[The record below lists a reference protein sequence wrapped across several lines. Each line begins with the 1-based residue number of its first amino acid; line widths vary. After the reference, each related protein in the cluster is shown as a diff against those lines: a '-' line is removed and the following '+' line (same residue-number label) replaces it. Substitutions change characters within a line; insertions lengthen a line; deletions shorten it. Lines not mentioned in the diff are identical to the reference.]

1 MDKLGIILREF
12 RFIFGEIFESEYRTI
27 ALFRALL
34 VYYAMLSREL
44 SDAILAQTRQCL
56 RRKT

>member
-44 SDAILAQTRQCL
+44 SDAILAQTRQC
-56 RRKT
+56 